1 MDSEASSWQ
10 RVKLRAFDVSDR
22 TLRRGRASAI
32 RRAERLRQRSLMII
46 ECAVTAGF
54 AWFLA
59 GQLIHHRVPYFA
71 PVAAILVLGATSGQR
86 LSRGVEMAM
95 GVTVGVALGDLWLL
109 LFGTGTWQI
118 MLVVAIALSLATLLG
133 AGPLIMSQA
142 GVQSIAVT
150 VLAPNFGY
158 GFNRWAD
165 AVIGCVLALLVAT
178 LAPSGPLRR
187 PNDAAAKVVS
197 GMAETLDAA
206 ADALATNDEHAA
218 TAVLDRAQAAE
229 KDLAVFDAAAADGLE
244 FVRHS
249 LFQRR
254 SLPTAIALA
263 DFHVPLDG
271 ASRNLRVL
279 VRRSVVAVW
288 RGEEVPLAYEDLIRQ
303 LAEAC
308 RLVAR
313 ELADG
318 RLPTVARDELRRI
331 GEATAHQHLTQSISA
346 NVILAQIRSMVSDL
360 LQLTGMDYFE
370 ARELIPGLD

>member
-1 MDSEASSWQ
+1 MDPEASSWQ
-10 RVKLRAFDVSDR
+10 RVKLRAFDLSDR
-22 TLRRGRASAI
+22 TMRRGRASAT
-32 RRAERLRQRSLMII
+32 RRAERLRQRSIMII
-46 ECAVTAGF
+46 ECSVTAGL

-59 GQLIHHRVPYFA
+59 GQLIHHEVPYFA
-71 PVAAILVLGATSGQR
+71 PVAAILVLGVTSGQR
-86 LSRGVEMAM
+86 LSRGVEMAI
-95 GVTVGVALGDLWLL
+95 GVTVGVALGDLWLI

-118 MLVVAIALSLATLLG
+118 MLIVAIATSLATLLG

-158 GFNRWAD
+158 GFNRWID

-178 LAPSGPLRR
+178 VAPSGPLRR
-187 PNDAAAKVVS
+187 PTEAAAKVVS

-206 ADALATNDEHAA
+206 ADALA
-218 TAVLDRAQAAE
+218 
-229 KDLAVFDAAAADGLE
+229 

-254 SLPTAIALA
+254 RLPTATALA

-279 VRRSVVAVW
+279 ARRSVVAVW
-288 RGEEVPLAYEDLIRQ
+288 RGEEVPVAYEDLIRE

-313 ELADG
+313 ELAER
-318 RLPTVARDELRRI
+318 RLPAAARDELRKV

-370 ARELIPGLD
+370 ARELIPRLD